1 MNEDVVAKLDVL
13 IGMVQ
18 GLEANHRSLKASVQ
32 ELQAD
37 SRTLK
42 ESVQGLQADNR
53 SLKDSMKDLK
63 ESMYVQGERI
73 SRMEGRLDEQSR
85 VLVALIPTQLAAV
98 PRPAA

>member
-1 MNEDVVAKLDVL
+1 MNEDLMAKLDLL

-18 GLEANHRSLKASVQ
+18 GLEANHQSLKASVQ

-37 SRTLK
+37 
-42 ESVQGLQADNR
+42 NR
-53 SLKDSMKDLK
+53 SLKASMDDLK
-63 ESMYVQGERI
+63 GAMNVQGERI